1 MDQNRDQPGQ
11 SNQVSSNARG
21 QQQSKKQWDGTDR
34 RMGMTDRRN
43 HSDRGVRMGGNRM
56 DTDTDRD
63 IDVAE
68 MNEGSS
74 R

>member
-1 MDQNRDQPGQ
+1 MDKNRYQDQ

-21 QQQSKKQWDGTDR
+21 QQQSKKGWDGNDR
-34 RMGMTDRRN
+34 RMGTPDRRQG
-43 HSDRGVRMGGNRM
+43 SDAQRSNRNTTDDLRM
-56 DTDTDRD
+56 
-63 IDVAE
+63 

>member
-1 MDQNRDQPGQ
+1 MDQNRNQPQGQ

-21 QQQSKKQWDGTDR
+21 QQQSKQQWDGNDR
-34 RMGMTDRRN
+34 RMGTPDRRQ
-43 HSDRGVRMGGNRM
+43 RGDDQRSNRN
-56 DTDTDRD
+56 TTE
-63 IDVAE
+63 DVLM